1 MYIAYAAGITAFV
14 TSIPQLVQI
23 IQTKKVRDLNP
34 WFFILHS
41 SSDILYVAYG
51 FLSKDYILA
60 YSVSLPAICNVA
72 IFILWILYRDNDI
85 SRSITD
91 VSDAGDSVSTDNI
104 ELNYQSSKLEI
115 IPNDELLYTLETL
128 KCDKNI

>member
-1 MYIAYAAGITAFV
+1 MSMYIAYTAGITAFI
-14 TSIPQLVQI
+14 TSIPQLIQI

-60 YSVSLPAICNVA
+60 YSVSLPALCNVL
-72 IFILWILYRDNDI
+72 IFILWIMYRETSDESLDEA
-85 SRSITD
+85 SVTDTTSIYEIETIESNNS
-91 VSDAGDSVSTDNI
+91 SDKEEMI
-104 ELNYQSSKLEI
+104 
-115 IPNDELLYTLETL
+115 
-128 KCDKNI
+128 